1 MRYPLAIFTLLIGAF
16 LSTSF
21 KQPITKEGVYIIID
35 KTKFEIQL
43 YDADSNWL
51 TTYPCVFGND
61 DLGDKLLAGDRKTPE
76 GTFHVILK
84 KLHPKWDKF
93 IALDYPT
100 KEDYEKFNDRKAK
113 GIIHKDAKIGGS
125 IGIHGTWPKQDFVV
139 DHFQNWTQ
147 GCICTKNEYI
157 DELYKTIPIGTTVI
171 IKK

>member
-1 MRYPLAIFTLLIGAF
+1 MRYYLAIFILLIGAF
-16 LSTSF
+16 INSSF
-21 KQPITKEGVYIIID
+21 KQPIKKEGVYIIID
-35 KTKFEIQL
+35 KKKFEIQL

-61 DLGDKLLAGDRKTPE
+61 DLKDKLVAGDRRTPE
-76 GTFHVILK
+76 GIFHVILK
-84 KLHPKWDKF
+84 KVHPKWDKF

-100 KEDYEKFNDRKAK
+100 KDDYDKFNDRKAK
-113 GIIHKDAKIGGS
+113 GVIPKDAKIGGS
-125 IGIHGTWPKQDFVV
+125 IGIHGTWPNQDFVV

-157 DELYKTIPIGTTVI
+157 DELFKTIPVGTTVI